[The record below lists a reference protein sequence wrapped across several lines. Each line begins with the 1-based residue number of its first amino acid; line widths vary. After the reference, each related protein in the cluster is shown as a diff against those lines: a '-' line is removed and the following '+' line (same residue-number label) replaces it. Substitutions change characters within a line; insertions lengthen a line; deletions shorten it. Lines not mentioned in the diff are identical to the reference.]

1 MTATNETTNY
11 KLPLFTDNDQPT
23 WLGDFNGA
31 MDKIDA
37 DMNTIGANASTALSA
52 ANNAVNRVGQVE
64 TTISGV
70 QSTANNAYSLSAANA
85 NDIGTLTNDIGTLAN
100 DIGTLDGQVAQ
111 LESKFPITSDSL
123 SNGAVTAPKLDQT
136 AIAAMWAGLTVKRFD
151 SEDTTADNEGMYV
164 PSGGVM
170 AGFYIVELGL
180 LVLNKMLNTYNG
192 DESAIFTL
200 PQYVPNNAKTGFPVS
215 ACVLI
220 YDQTAD
226 FVSWTS
232 IKTIKSTRQISITT
246 PPSAGKKFALSGS
259 VVMFTG
265 INTGVDA
272 SSLDAYQRMNPTV
285 G

>member
-1 MTATNETTNY
+1 MSATNETTNY

-31 MDKIDA
+31 MNKIDV
-37 DMNTIGANASTALSA
+37 DLNTVGANASTALSA

-64 TTISGV
+64 TTITGV
-70 QSTANNAYSLSAANA
+70 QTTVNNAYSLSAANEKA
-85 NDIGTLTNDIGTLAN
+85 
-100 DIGTLDGQVAQ
+100 IGTLDGQVAQ
-111 LESKFPITSDSL
+111 LESKFPITADSL
-123 SNGAVTAPKLDQT
+123 TNGAVTAPKLDQT

-151 SEDTTADNEGMYV
+151 SEDTTADNEGMSV

-180 LVLNKMLNTYNG
+180 LVLNKMHNTYKGNT
-192 DESAIFTL
+192 SSIFTL

-215 ACVLI
+215 ACI
-220 YDQTAD
+220 FISDETND
-226 FVSWTS
+226 FISWTS
-232 IKTIKSTRQISITT
+232 LHTIKSTRQISIAT
-246 PPSAGKKFALSGS
+246 PPSVGKQFTLSGS

-265 INTGVDA
+265 INTGVAA